1 MNYEAFESLPQPDH
15 YKAPVSPIEIIEA
28 NNLGFHEGN
37 ILKYV
42 LRYKAKGGV
51 EDLRKARWYLDR
63 LIALEKKLLP

>member
-1 MNYEAFESLPQPDH
+1 MKYEAFESLPQPEH
-15 YKAPVSPIEIIEA
+15 YKFPVSPIDIIEA

-63 LIALEKKLLP
+63 LIALQKKLLP